1 MQGCG
6 RTDTSSAYLEL
17 VLFGCLA
24 GQHAKGPSAGLE
36 EWWLCR
42 RDILGLILVK
52 ELALVDLEASIHV
65 SEVKMRQLPM
75 LRADTAM

>member
-1 MQGCG
+1 
-6 RTDTSSAYLEL
+6 
-17 VLFGCLA
+17 
-24 GQHAKGPSAGLE
+24 
-36 EWWLCR
+36 
-42 RDILGLILVK
+42 LGLILVK